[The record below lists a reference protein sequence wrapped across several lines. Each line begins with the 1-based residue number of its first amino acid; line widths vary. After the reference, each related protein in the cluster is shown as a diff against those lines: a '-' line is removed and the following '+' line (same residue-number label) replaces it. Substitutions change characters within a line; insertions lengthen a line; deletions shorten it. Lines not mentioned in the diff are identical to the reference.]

1 MYVCM
6 CLCMNECICVCFSL
20 SLYIYIYIYI
30 YLYISNKTCAC
41 LSIYVT
47 KLVRVSLRTCIMV
60 PWALVLTPSVL
71 YDSAHCA
78 HMCPPDI
85 LGFCHFACS
94 PFAEALAALF
104 AVVCSRVGSSR
115 PSCIIAYQH
124 VLQSY
129 SFLHSTSWR
138 PSRTY
143 RRPP

>member
-1 MYVCM
+1 MYTYV
-6 CLCMNECICVCFSL
+6 
-20 SLYIYIYIYI
+20 YIYIY
-30 YLYISNKTCAC
+30 
-41 LSIYVT
+41 VT
-47 KLVRVSLRTCIMV
+47 KRVRVSLSTCMMV
-60 PWALVLTPSVL
+60 TWALALTPSML

-104 AVVCSRVGSSR
+104 AIVCSRVGSSR
-115 PSCIIAYQH
+115 LSCIIAYQH

-143 RRPP
+143 RRAP